1 MGGCAAQAPRQPD
14 RANIGPI
21 GKSTKCKTGHP
32 KSWTDNC
39 ANHCCEREFNNTLR
53 TIEDGCAAG
62 EPIHQP
68 VTAHTLKR
76 VAARDGER
84 CGDISP
90 RGNVPHNCT
99 HTNFRPAPHTYPEH
113 CRTRNSP

>member
-39 ANHCCEREFNNTLR
+39 AKYCCERELNNTLR

-68 VTAHTLKR
+68 CTAHSFER
-76 VAARDGER
+76 VASRDGER
-84 CGDISP
+84 CGDVARS
-90 RGNVPHNCT
+90 GNVQQQYTDKNCM
-99 HTNFRPAPHTYPEH
+99 PAPVTQHEQARN
-113 CRTRNSP
+113 RTSH